1 MNQVDLY
8 VKILT
13 LLVREI
19 ELFNISQDESDTSNS
34 KDLIKTVLSVN
45 KNKKASTLQGGESNV
60 YTDLKDLIIDISNN
74 PDSYTK
80 ETIINTLNLI
90 LKDRKDILEIVTTRR
105 EK

>member
-34 KDLIKTVLSVN
+34 KDLIKTDLSVN
-45 KNKKASTLQGGESNV
+45 KNKKASTLNF
-60 YTDLKDLIIDISNN
+60 YF
-74 PDSYTK
+74 
-80 ETIINTLNLI
+80 
-90 LKDRKDILEIVTTRR
+90 
-105 EK
+105 